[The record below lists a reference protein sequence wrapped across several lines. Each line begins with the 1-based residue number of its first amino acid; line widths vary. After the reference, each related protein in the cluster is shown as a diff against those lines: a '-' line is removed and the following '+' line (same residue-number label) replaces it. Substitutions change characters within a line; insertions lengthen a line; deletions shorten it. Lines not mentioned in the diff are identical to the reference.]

1 MSGYLMLPNLTNQY
15 IKLSGCRPM
24 VRMKFG
30 HFFKGPVLQALMPQ
44 AVLWDIK
51 FGRRTMKILIDEFF
65 DIPLLLA
72 KKKFFF
78 DPPCWCCLTGGR
90 GESAFWGVSD
100 VG

>member
-1 MSGYLMLPNLTNQY
+1 MVIVALIQSEEYSYTLFIYVHYYLVYLCFKRACL
-15 IKLSGCRPM
+15 
-24 VRMKFG
+24 VR
-30 HFFKGPVLQALMPQ
+30 ALMPQ

-51 FGRRTMKILIDEFF
+51 FGRRTTKILIDEFF